1 MAGVNRHH
9 VAGLATCT
17 HRPRPV
23 IFSLIGCREARR
35 VRASAGLRHPATAGH
50 ADPAMFSCRMRPDCL
65 SASAAA
71 DLIADYTADHATP
84 DGTTHVVSDRSAG
97 SRADARTDYS
107 VSLACRHAA
116 AGRDACSK

>member
-1 MAGVNRHH
+1 MRRARLSRSDSQETS
-9 VAGLATCT
+9 AISDMT
-17 HRPRPV
+17 
-23 IFSLIGCREARR
+23 IDCRAICIH
-35 VRASAGLRHPATAGH
+35 AANFHGHPPPADP
-50 ADPAMFSCRMRPDCL
+50 ADPAMFSCRMRPHFL

-116 AGRDACSK
+116 AGR